1 MDSPKGKTH
10 SNSTALLELWE
21 DFLAVERPWRI
32 AVGMMYGG
40 PWLIGAGFVAFA
52 FDICAWLLVTGGT
65 ASATGI
71 WKVLLFA
78 TFGCILLGIAVS
90 LLGAAIRPI
99 AALPVRKF
107 CRGHGVLDLP
117 PGPPPQVTER
127 FGHHRV
133 FASSESELLLGQQR
147 AAALRESVRALAA
160 GAFLALVIL
169 IQIALS
175 SWLWRIVAIGSGLAA
190 VAAWIRSLAT
200 PVAVQWLATGEGGN
214 RRLTVEYARLIFQ
227 RFVRDLAANEIV
239 RLRVTEGKL
248 YLGLRNG
255 EEVLLA
261 TVGFGSAGRW
271 RTRRIGAAIQRI
283 VGGPN
288 RVRYE
293 NDQVVERLEN

>member
-1 MDSPKGKTH
+1 M
-10 SNSTALLELWE
+10 
-21 DFLAVERPWRI
+21 
-32 AVGMMYGG
+32 
-40 PWLIGAGFVAFA
+40 
-52 FDICAWLLVTGGT
+52 
-65 ASATGI
+65 
-71 WKVLLFA
+71 
-78 TFGCILLGIAVS
+78 
-90 LLGAAIRPI
+90 
-99 AALPVRKF
+99 
-107 CRGHGVLDLP
+107 LDLP

-175 SWLWRIVAIGSGLAA
+175 SWLWRIVAIGSGLVA

-248 YLGLRNG
+248 CLGLRNG
-255 EEVLLA
+255 EEVWLA

-293 NDQVVERLEN
+293 NDQVVERLEDEHTGKGKGRG